1 MRAAGDRHRQGKNER
16 PAPRQMNGTRHA
28 TSPDKLSILG
38 PICPVVSALMAT
50 PYEPI
55 PERRAIIRRR
65 ALEEALAALMEDLPT
80 GNEPPRAAVLG
91 LVRTALTDGR
101 TEIRRRFEGNGP
113 LRNDG
118 PMVLAATSFL
128 MDQLVRVIF
137 DFAEGRVYPAANP
150 STAERLGLMA
160 TGGFG
165 RGELAPLSDLDLL
178 FLRPY
183 KQTPR
188 GEQIVEYMLYLLW
201 DLGLKVGHATRTVE
215 ESIRY
220 AERDPTIRT
229 ALLEARYMWGDREL
243 CDDLVK
249 SFAQRFGGGD
259 GRDFVEAKL
268 DERDERHQRMG
279 DSRYVVEPNVKE
291 GKGGLRDLHTLFW
304 IAKYLYRVDEAGG
317 LVAKGVLTSTE
328 ARHFQ
333 RAERFLSTVRCHIHY
348 LTGRADDRL
357 SFDLQRDIAIRLGY
371 QDRPGSRG
379 VERFMK
385 HYYLHAKTVGDLT
398 RIFVAAL
405 EDSHRRKPKLAAL
418 WQTLRPRH
426 LDGFRIDGER
436 LAAATPDAFQ
446 KDPVAILRLFHVAQ
460 ENELDIHPA
469 TLRLITQNIRL
480 VDRLRTDPEANRLFM
495 EMLTSRHDPETTLRR
510 LNEAGVF
517 GRFVPD
523 FGRVVAQTQ
532 HDMYHT
538 YTVDEHTIRAIGI
551 LARIE
556 NGSLKEDH
564 PISAEIVPNI
574 LSRPVLYLAV
584 LLHDIAKGRGG
595 DHSVLGAD
603 VAMQLCPRLG
613 LTAAQT
619 ETVAW
624 LVRYHLSMS
633 ATAFQRDLMD
643 PKTIENF
650 AALVQSPE
658 RLRLL
663 LVLTVCDIRA
673 VGPNV
678 WNGWKAALLR
688 QLFHATEHI
697 LSGGTLSGGRGERI
711 KAIQAEVGQR
721 LVGWTDAEKEEHLAR
736 GYPPYWLSFS
746 PGTLVR
752 QAELVRR
759 AERDRQPLAIEHRV
773 DADRSVTEV
782 TIYTLDTHGLF
793 ARLAG
798 AMAISG
804 ANIVDAK
811 IFTLASGMA
820 LDTFWLQDL
829 EGKPF
834 DGPQRLA
841 RLAARV
847 EIALSN
853 RLDIARELDN
863 QKSSWPKRDRVFTVE
878 PRVLMDNNASDTFT
892 VIEVNG
898 RDRPGFL
905 HIVTRALTR
914 MNLQIATAHITT
926 YGERAVDVFYVKDLF
941 GLKIVNQDKLKQI
954 AEQVEQSIREFD
966 ARFDPVPRAAE

>member
-1 MRAAGDRHRQGKNER
+1 MAKAYDR
-16 PAPRQMNGTRHA
+16 
-28 TSPDKLSILG
+28 
-38 PICPVVSALMAT
+38 
-50 PYEPI
+50 I

-65 ALEEALAALMEDLPT
+65 ALEDALAQLVEDRPT
-80 GNEPPRAAVLG
+80 GSEVPRPQVL
-91 LVRTALTDGR
+91 ALLRDALAQGR
-101 TEIRRRFEGNGP
+101 AEIRRRFEEPGP
-113 LRNDG
+113 MRNDG
-118 PMVLAATSFL
+118 PAVLAATSFL
-128 MDQLVRVIF
+128 MDQIVRVIF
-137 DFAEGRVYPAANP
+137 DFADQRVYPAANP
-150 STAERLGLMA
+150 SAAERLSMVA

-165 RGELAPLSDLDLL
+165 RGELAPLSDIDLL

-188 GEQIVEYMLYLLW
+188 GEQIVEFMLYLLW
-201 DLGLKVGHATRTVE
+201 DLGLKVGHATRTVD
-215 ESIRY
+215 ESLRY
-220 AERDPTIRT
+220 GDRDHTIRT
-229 ALLEARYMWGDREL
+229 ALLEARYLWGDREL
-243 CDDLVK
+243 FDELIRG
-249 SFAQRFGGGD
+249 FAQRFLTGD

-268 DERDERHQRMG
+268 LERDQRHQRMG

-291 GKGGLRDLHTLFW
+291 GKGGLRDLHLLFW
-304 IAKYLYRVDEAGG
+304 IAKYLYRVTEPGE
-317 LVAKGVLTSTE
+317 LVAKGVLTREE
-328 ARHFQ
+328 ARHFE

-348 LTGRADDRL
+348 LTNRADDRV
-357 SFDLQRDIAIRLGY
+357 SFDLQREIATRLLY

-405 EDSHRRKPKLAAL
+405 EDSRRRKPKLAAL
-418 WQTLRPRH
+418 WQTLRPRQ
-426 LDGFRIDGER
+426 LGGFRLDGER
-436 LAAATPDAFQ
+436 LGVASPDAFE

-460 ENELDIHPA
+460 ENDLDIHPA
-469 TLRLITQNIRL
+469 SLRLITQNIRL
-480 VDRLRTDPEANRLFM
+480 VDRLRTDAEANRLFM

-556 NGSLKEDH
+556 SGELKEDH
-564 PISAEIVPNI
+564 PLSTEIVHKV
-574 LSRPVLYLAV
+574 LSRQALYLSV

-603 VAMQLCPRLG
+603 VALQLGPRLG
-613 LTAAQT
+613 LSAEET
-619 ETVAW
+619 ETVSW
-624 LVRYHLSMS
+624 LVRYHLAMS

-643 PKTIENF
+643 PKTIESF

-678 WNGWKAALLR
+678 WNGWKATLLR
-688 QLFHATEHI
+688 QLYNAAEQV
-697 LSGGTLSGGRGERI
+697 LSGGTLAGARTERM
-711 KAIQAEVGQR
+711 KAMQAEVAKR
-721 LVGWTDAEKEEHLAR
+721 LGGWTEAEKEEHFSR
-736 GYPPYWLSFS
+736 GYAPYWLSFD
-746 PGTLVR
+746 PDTLAR

-759 AERDRQPLAIEHRV
+759 AERDHQPLAIEHRV
-773 DADRSVTEV
+773 DAQRGVTDV

-811 IFTLASGMA
+811 IFTLANGMA
-820 LDTFWLQDL
+820 LDTFSLQDL

-847 EIALSN
+847 ELSLSN
-853 RLDIARELDN
+853 RLDIARELDS
-863 QKSSWPKRDRVFTVE
+863 QKSAWPKSDRVFTVQ
-878 PRVLMDNNASDTFT
+878 PRVLVDNNASDTFT

-905 HIVTRALTR
+905 HVVTRALTR
-914 MNLQIATAHITT
+914 MNLQIASAHITT

-941 GLKIVNQDKLKQI
+941 GLKVLNQAKLKQI
-954 AEQVEQSIREFD
+954 AETVEQSIRDFD
-966 ARFDPVPRAAE
+966 ARFEPLAKAAE

>member
-1 MRAAGDRHRQGKNER
+1 
-16 PAPRQMNGTRHA
+16 
-28 TSPDKLSILG
+28 
-38 PICPVVSALMAT
+38 
-50 PYEPI
+50 
-55 PERRAIIRRR
+55 
-65 ALEEALAALMEDLPT
+65 
-80 GNEPPRAAVLG
+80 
-91 LVRTALTDGR
+91 
-101 TEIRRRFEGNGP
+101 
-113 LRNDG
+113 
-118 PMVLAATSFL
+118 
-128 MDQLVRVIF
+128 
-137 DFAEGRVYPAANP
+137 
-150 STAERLGLMA
+150 
-160 TGGFG
+160 
-165 RGELAPLSDLDLL
+165 
-178 FLRPY
+178 
-183 KQTPR
+183 
-188 GEQIVEYMLYLLW
+188 
-201 DLGLKVGHATRTVE
+201 
-215 ESIRY
+215 
-220 AERDPTIRT
+220 
-229 ALLEARYMWGDREL
+229 
-243 CDDLVK
+243 
-249 SFAQRFGGGD
+249 
-259 GRDFVEAKL
+259 
-268 DERDERHQRMG
+268 
-279 DSRYVVEPNVKE
+279 
-291 GKGGLRDLHTLFW
+291 
-304 IAKYLYRVDEAGG
+304 
-317 LVAKGVLTSTE
+317 
-328 ARHFQ
+328 
-333 RAERFLSTVRCHIHY
+333 
-348 LTGRADDRL
+348 
-357 SFDLQRDIAIRLGY
+357 
-371 QDRPGSRG
+371 
-379 VERFMK
+379 MK

-418 WQTLRPRH
+418 WQTLRPRQ
-426 LDGFRIDGER
+426 LDGFRLDGER
-436 LAAATPDAFQ
+436 LGAASNDQFE

-460 ENELDIHPA
+460 ENDLDIHPA

-480 VDRLRTDPEANRLFM
+480 LDRLRNDPEANRLFM
-495 EMLTSRHDPETTLRR
+495 AMLTSRHDPETTLRR

-556 NGSLKEDH
+556 NGTLKEDH
-564 PISAEIVPNI
+564 PLSAEIIHKI
-574 LSRPVLYLAV
+574 LSRPVLYLSV

-603 VAMQLCPRLG
+603 VAMQLGPRLG
-613 LTAAQT
+613 LSEAET

-624 LVRYHLSMS
+624 LVRYHLAMS

-643 PKTIENF
+643 PKTIETF

-688 QLFHATEHI
+688 QLYNAAERVM
-697 LSGGTLSGGRGERI
+697 SGGTLSGGRAERM
-711 KAIQAEVGQR
+711 KAVQAEVASISAAGPTPR
-721 LVGWTDAEKEEHLAR
+721 RRSISRAATRPTGCPSRSTPWCAR
-736 GYPPYWLSFS
+736 PSWCAAPSATTSRS
-746 PGTLVR
+746 PSSIAS
-752 QAELVRR
+752 Q
-759 AERDRQPLAIEHRV
+759 
-773 DADRSVTEV
+773 ADRSVTEI

-811 IFTLASGMA
+811 IFTLANGMA
-820 LDTFWLQDL
+820 LDTFWIQDL

-847 EIALSN
+847 EISLSN
-853 RLDIARELDN
+853 RLDIARELDA
-863 QKSSWPKRDRVFTVE
+863 QRSSWPKRDRVFTVQ
-878 PRVLMDNNASDTFT
+878 PRVLIDNNASDTFT

-914 MNLQIATAHITT
+914 LNLQIQSAHITT

-941 GLKIVNQDKLKQI
+941 GLKVVNADKLKQVA
-954 AEQVEQSIREFD
+954 AEVEKSIRDFD
-966 ARFDPVPRAAE
+966 ARFEPAMKAAE

>member
-1 MRAAGDRHRQGKNER
+1 
-16 PAPRQMNGTRHA
+16 
-28 TSPDKLSILG
+28 
-38 PICPVVSALMAT
+38 MAT
-50 PYEPI
+50 PYDHI

-80 GNEPPRAAVLG
+80 GNEPPRAEVLA
-91 LVRTALTDGR
+91 LVRTALVEGR
-101 TEIRRRFEGNGP
+101 AEIRRRFEGNGP

-243 CDDLVK
+243 CDDLLK
-249 SFAQRFGGGD
+249 SFAQRFGAGD
-259 GRDFVEAKL
+259 GHDFVEAKL
-268 DERDERHQRMG
+268 GERDARHQRMG

-304 IAKYLYRVDEAGG
+304 IAKYLYRVDEAGE
-317 LVAKGVLTSTE
+317 LVAKGVLTSSE

-357 SFDLQRDIAIRLGY
+357 SFDLQREIATRLGY

-405 EDSHRRKPKLAAL
+405 EDSHRRKPRLAAL

-426 LDGFRIDGER
+426 LGGFRLDGER
-436 LAAATPDAFQ
+436 LATATPDAFQ

-460 ENELDIHPA
+460 ENDLDIHPA
-469 TLRLITQNIRL
+469 TLRLITQSIRL
-480 VDRLRTDPEANRLFM
+480 VDRLRADPEANRLFM
-495 EMLTSRHDPETTLRR
+495 EMLTSQHDPETTLRR

-551 LARIE
+551 LASIE

-564 PISAEIVPNI
+564 PVCAEIVPKV

-595 DHSVLGAD
+595 DHSVLGAE

-613 LTAAQT
+613 LSAAQT

-643 PKTIENF
+643 PKTIESF

-721 LVGWTDAEKEEHLAR
+721 LAGWTDAEKEEQFAR
-736 GYPPYWLSFS
+736 GYPSYWLSF
-746 PGTLVR
+746 PPDTLVR

-811 IFTLASGMA
+811 IFTLTSGMA

-863 QKSSWPKRDRVFTVE
+863 QKSAWPKRDRVFTVE
-878 PRVLMDNNASDTFT
+878 PYVLMDNNASDTFT

-905 HIVTRALTR
+905 HVVTRALTR

-954 AEQVEQSIREFD
+954 SEQVEQSIREFD

>member
-1 MRAAGDRHRQGKNER
+1 MAQPYDEI
-16 PAPRQMNGTRHA
+16 
-28 TSPDKLSILG
+28 PD
-38 PICPVVSALMAT
+38 
-50 PYEPI
+50 
-55 PERRAIIRRR
+55 RRAIVRRR
-65 ALEEALAALMEDLPT
+65 TLEEALAHLVEDLPD
-80 GNEPPRAAVLG
+80 GGEPPRPPVLA
-91 LVRTALTDGR
+91 LLRDALTRGR
-101 TEIRRRFEGNGP
+101 AEIRRRFEEPGP
-113 LRNDG
+113 LKNDG
-118 PMVLAATSFL
+118 PAVLIATSYL
-128 MDQLVRVIF
+128 MDQIIRVLF
-137 DFAEGRVYPAANP
+137 DFADQHAYPAANP
-150 STAERLGLMA
+150 SAAERLGVVA
-160 TGGFG
+160 TGGYG
-165 RGELAPLSDLDLL
+165 RGELAPLSDIDLL

-188 GEQIVEYMLYLLW
+188 GEQIVEFMLYLLW
-201 DLGLKVGHATRTVE
+201 DLGLKVGHATRTVD
-215 ESIRY
+215 ESLRY
-220 AERDPTIRT
+220 AERDQTIRT
-229 ALLEARYMWGDREL
+229 ALLEARYLWGDRALFDEL
-243 CDDLVK
+243 QRG
-249 SFAQRFGGGD
+249 FAQKFYVGD
-259 GRDFVEAKL
+259 GRDFVDAKL
-268 DERDERHQRMG
+268 AERDQRHHRMG

-291 GKGGLRDLHTLFW
+291 GKGGLRDLHLLFW
-304 IAKYLYRVDEAGG
+304 IAKYLYRVSEPGE
-317 LVAKGVLTSTE
+317 LVAKGVLTKEE
-328 ARHFQ
+328 ARHFE
-333 RAERFLSTVRCHIHY
+333 RAERFFSTVRCHIHY

-357 SFDLQRDIAIRLGY
+357 SFDLQREIAARLGY

-379 VERFMK
+379 VERFTK

-405 EDSHRRKPKLAAL
+405 EDSRRRKPKLAAL
-418 WQTLRPRH
+418 WQSLRPRE
-426 LDGFRIDGER
+426 LEGFRLDGER
-436 LAAATPDAFQ
+436 LAVTSPDAFT

-460 ENELDIHPA
+460 ENDLDIHPA

-480 VDRLRTDPEANRLFM
+480 VDRLRNDPEANRLFM

-551 LARIE
+551 LSKIE
-556 NGSLKEDH
+556 SGALKEDH
-564 PISAEIVPNI
+564 PLSADVVHKI

-595 DHSVLGAD
+595 DHSLLGAD
-603 VAMQLCPRLG
+603 VAMQLGPRLG
-613 LTAAQT
+613 LSAAET

-624 LVRYHLSMS
+624 LVRYHLAMS
-633 ATAFQRDLMD
+633 ATSFQRDLMD
-643 PKTIENF
+643 PKTIETF
-650 AALVQSPE
+650 AALIQSPE

-678 WNGWKAALLR
+678 WNNWKAALLR
-688 QLFHATEHI
+688 QLYNATEQV
-697 LSGGTLSGGRGERI
+697 LSGGTLGGGRAERI
-711 KAIQAEVGQR
+711 KHIQTEVAKR
-721 LVGWTDAEKEEHLAR
+721 LPGWSETDKEAHLAR
-736 GYPPYWLSFS
+736 GYASYWLSF
-746 PGTLVR
+746 PIETLVR
-752 QAELVRR
+752 QAELVRG
-759 AERDRQPLAIEHRV
+759 AERGKQPLAIEHRV
-773 DADRSVTEV
+773 DEERSVTEV

-811 IFTLASGMA
+811 IFTLANGMA
-820 LDTFWLQDL
+820 LDTFWIQDL

-847 EIALSN
+847 ELALSN
-853 RLDIARELDN
+853 RLDIQRELDS
-863 QKSSWPKRDRVFTVE
+863 QRGSWPKRDRVFTVE
-878 PRVLMDNNASDTFT
+878 PRVLIDNNASDTFT

-905 HIVTRALTR
+905 HVVTRALTR
-914 MNLQIATAHITT
+914 LNLQIATAHVTT

-941 GLKIVNQDKLKQI
+941 GLKVVNQDKLKQI
-954 AEQVEQSIREFD
+954 SAAVESGIREFD
-966 ARFDPVPRAAE
+966 SRFDPVPKAAE

>member
-1 MRAAGDRHRQGKNER
+1 MAKPYDHV
-16 PAPRQMNGTRHA
+16 
-28 TSPDKLSILG
+28 PD
-38 PICPVVSALMAT
+38 
-50 PYEPI
+50 
-55 PERRAIIRRR
+55 RRAIIHRRV
-65 ALEEALAALMEDLPT
+65 LEEALAALIPER
-80 GNEPPRAAVLG
+80 GEPPRPPVL
-91 LVRTALTDGR
+91 ALLRDSLATGR
-101 TEIRRRFEGNGP
+101 AEIRRRFEAPGP
-113 LRNDG
+113 LHNDG
-118 PMVLAATSFL
+118 PAVLAATSYL

-137 DFAEGRVYPAANP
+137 DFADQRAYPAGNP
-150 STAERLGLMA
+150 SAAERLGVVA

-201 DLGLKVGHATRTVE
+201 DLGLKVGHATRTVD
-215 ESIRY
+215 ESLRY
-220 AERDPTIRT
+220 AERDQTIRT
-229 ALLEARYMWGDREL
+229 ALLEARYLWGDRAL
-243 CDDLVK
+243 YDDLVRG
-249 SFAQRFGGGD
+249 FAQKFHTGD

-268 DERDERHQRMG
+268 AERDQRHLRMG

-291 GKGGLRDLHTLFW
+291 GKGGLRDLHLLFW
-304 IAKYLYRVDEAGG
+304 IAKYLYRVSEPGD
-317 LVAKGVLTSTE
+317 LVAKGVLTKAE
-328 ARHFQ
+328 ARLFE
-333 RAERFLSTVRCHIHY
+333 RAERFLNTVRCHIHF

-357 SFDLQRDIAIRLGY
+357 SFDLQREIAGRLGY

-379 VERFMK
+379 VERFTK

-398 RIFVAAL
+398 RIFIAAL

-418 WQTLRPRH
+418 WQTLRPRQ
-426 LDGFRIDGER
+426 LEGFKLDGER
-436 LAAATPDAFQ
+436 LAVATPDAFTA
-446 KDPVAILRLFHVAQ
+446 DPVAILRLFHVAQ
-460 ENELDIHPA
+460 ENDLDVHPA
-469 TLRLITQNIRL
+469 TLRQITHNIRL
-480 VDRLRTDPEANRLFM
+480 VDRLRGDPEANRLFM
-495 EMLTSRHDPETTLRR
+495 AMMTSRHDPETTLRR

-551 LARIE
+551 LSRIE
-556 NGSLKEDH
+556 SGDLKDDH
-564 PISAEIVPNI
+564 PLAADIVHKI

-595 DHSVLGAD
+595 DHSVLGAE
-603 VAMQLCPRLG
+603 VAMYLGPRMG
-613 LTAAQT
+613 LSAAET

-624 LVRYHLSMS
+624 LVRYHLAMS

-688 QLFHATEHI
+688 QLYHAAEQV
-697 LSGGTLSGGRGERI
+697 LSGGTLAGGRAERI
-711 KAIQAEVGQR
+711 KQIQADVAAR
-721 LVGWTDAEKEEHLAR
+721 LPGWTDQDREEHFAR
-736 GYPPYWLSFS
+736 GYAPYWLSFD
-746 PGTLVR
+746 PATLAR
-752 QAELVRR
+752 QAELVRG
-759 AERDRQPLAIEHRV
+759 AERDHQPLAIEHRI
-773 DADRSVTEV
+773 DPARSVTEV

-798 AMAISG
+798 AMAVSG

-811 IFTLASGMA
+811 IFTLANGMA
-820 LDTFWLQDL
+820 LDTFWVQDL
-829 EGKPF
+829 EGTPF
-834 DGPQRLA
+834 DDPQRLA

-847 EIALSN
+847 ELALSN
-853 RLDIARELDN
+853 RLDIQRELD
-863 QKSSWPKRDRVFTVE
+863 QQRSSWPRRDQVFTVE
-878 PRVLMDNNASDTFT
+878 PRVLIDNNASDTFT

-914 MNLQIATAHITT
+914 LNLQIASAHITT
-926 YGERAVDVFYVKDLF
+926 YGEHAVDVFYVKDLF
-941 GLKIVNQDKLKQI
+941 GLKIINQDKLKQVSDT
-954 AEQVEQSIREFD
+954 VEKSIRGFD
-966 ARFDPVPRAAE
+966 ARFEPIATAAE

>member
-1 MRAAGDRHRQGKNER
+1 
-16 PAPRQMNGTRHA
+16 
-28 TSPDKLSILG
+28 
-38 PICPVVSALMAT
+38 MAT
-50 PYEPI
+50 PYDSI

-65 ALEEALAALMEDLPT
+65 ALEESLAQLVEDVPTGADLPRPAVLALLREALA
-80 GNEPPRAAVLG
+80 GGRA
-91 LVRTALTDGR
+91 
-101 TEIRRRFEGNGP
+101 EIRRRFEEPGPLKNNGP
-113 LRNDG
+113 A
-118 PMVLAATSFL
+118 VLVATSFL
-128 MDQLVRVIF
+128 MDQLIRVIF
-137 DFAEGRVYPAANP
+137 DFADGRAYPAANP
-150 STAERLGLMA
+150 SAAERLGVVA

-165 RGELAPLSDLDLL
+165 RGEMAPLSDIDLL

-188 GEQIVEYMLYLLW
+188 GEQIVEFMLYLLW

-215 ESIRY
+215 ESLRY
-220 AERDPTIRT
+220 AERDQTIRT
-229 ALLEARYMWGDREL
+229 ALLEARYIWGDREL
-243 CDDLVK
+243 FDELMK
-249 SFAQRFGGGD
+249 GFTARMAAGD

-268 DERDERHQRMG
+268 SERDQRHGRMG

-291 GKGGLRDLHTLFW
+291 GKGGLRDLHTLYW
-304 IAKYLYRVDEAGG
+304 IAKYLYRVNAPAELID
-317 LVAKGVLTSTE
+317 KGVLTRDE
-328 ARHFQ
+328 ARLFE
-333 RAERFLSTVRCHIHY
+333 RAERFLTTVRCHIHY
-348 LTGRADDRL
+348 LTNRADDRL
-357 SFDLQRDIAIRLGY
+357 SFDLQREIASRLGY

-405 EDSHRRKPKLAAL
+405 EDSRRRKPKLAAL
-418 WQTLRPRH
+418 WQTLRPRQ
-426 LDGFRIDGER
+426 LEGFRIDGER
-436 LAAATPDAFQ
+436 LAAATNDQFE

-460 ENELDIHPA
+460 ESGLDIHPA

-480 VDRLRTDPEANRLFM
+480 VDRLRNDAEANRLFM
-495 EMLTSRHDPETTLRR
+495 AMLTSRNDPETTLRR

-551 LARIE
+551 LSRIE
-556 NGSLKEDH
+556 SGALKDDH
-564 PISAEIVPNI
+564 PMSAEVIHKI

-603 VAMQLCPRLG
+603 VAMQLGPRLG
-613 LTAAQT
+613 LSEAET

-624 LVRYHLSMS
+624 LVRYHLAMS
-633 ATAFQRDLMD
+633 GTAFQRDLMD
-643 PKTIENF
+643 PKTIDTF

-663 LVLTVCDIRA
+663 LILTVCDIRA
-673 VGPNV
+673 VGPTV

-688 QLFHATEHI
+688 QLYSAAERVM
-697 LSGGTLSGGRGERI
+697 SGGTLSGGRIERM
-711 KAIQAEVGQR
+711 KAVQAEVAQH
-721 LVGWTDAEKEEHLAR
+721 LAGWSETDKEEHFAR
-736 GYPPYWLSFS
+736 GYAPYWLSF
-746 PGTLVR
+746 PVDTLVR

-759 AERDRQPLAIEHRV
+759 AERDKQPLAIEHRIQ
-773 DADRSVTEV
+773 ADRSVTEI

-811 IFTLASGMA
+811 IFTLANGMA
-820 LDTFWLQDL
+820 LDTFWIQDL

-847 EIALSN
+847 EISLSN
-853 RLDIARELDN
+853 RLDINRELES
-863 QKSSWPKRDRVFTVE
+863 QRSSWPKRDRVFTVQ
-878 PRVLMDNNASDTFT
+878 PRVLIDNNASDTFT

-914 MNLQIATAHITT
+914 LNLQIQSAHITT

-941 GLKIVNQDKLKQI
+941 GLKVVNADKLKQI
-954 AEQVEQSIREFD
+954 AGEVERSIRDFD
-966 ARFDPVPRAAE
+966 ARFEPVVKAAE

>member
-1 MRAAGDRHRQGKNER
+1 MAKPYDQIPDRRVI
-16 PAPRQMNGTRHA
+16 M
-28 TSPDKLSILG
+28 
-38 PICPVVSALMAT
+38 
-50 PYEPI
+50 
-55 PERRAIIRRR
+55 RRR
-65 ALEEALAALMEDLPT
+65 ALEETLAALVEDLPA
-80 GNEPPRAAVLG
+80 GGEPPRAAVL
-91 LVRTALTDGR
+91 ALLREALAKGR
-101 TEIRRRFEGNGP
+101 AEIRRRFEEPGP

-118 PMVLAATSFL
+118 PAVLVATSYL
-128 MDQLVRVIF
+128 MDQIIRVLF
-137 DFAEGRVYPAANP
+137 DFADRHAYPAANP
-150 STAERLGLMA
+150 SAAERLGVVA
-160 TGGFG
+160 TGGYG
-165 RGELAPLSDLDLL
+165 RGELAPLSDIDLL

-188 GEQIVEYMLYLLW
+188 GEQIVEFMLYLLW

-215 ESIRY
+215 ESLRY
-220 AERDPTIRT
+220 AERDQTIRT
-229 ALLEARYMWGDREL
+229 ALLEARYVWGDRALFDEL
-243 CDDLVK
+243 QRD
-249 SFAQRFGGGD
+249 FAQKFYTGD
-259 GRDFVEAKL
+259 GRDFVDAKL
-268 DERDERHQRMG
+268 AERDQRHQRMG

-291 GKGGLRDLHTLFW
+291 GKGGLRDLHLLFW
-304 IAKYLYRVDEAGG
+304 IAKYLYRVSEPGE
-317 LVAKGVLTSTE
+317 LVAKGVLTKEE
-328 ARHFQ
+328 ARHFE

-348 LTGRADDRL
+348 LTNRADDRL
-357 SFDLQRDIAIRLGY
+357 SFDLQREIAARLGY

-379 VERFMK
+379 VERFTK

-405 EDSHRRKPKLAAL
+405 EDSRRRKPKLAAL
-418 WQTLRPRH
+418 WQTLRPRE
-426 LDGFRIDGER
+426 LDGFRLDGER
-436 LAAATPDAFQ
+436 LAVASPDAFT

-460 ENELDIHPA
+460 ENDLDIHPA

-480 VDRLRTDPEANRLFM
+480 VDRLRTNSEANRLFM
-495 EMLTSRHDPETTLRR
+495 AMLTSRHDPETTLRR

-551 LARIE
+551 LSRIE
-556 NGSLKEDH
+556 SGALKEDH
-564 PISAEIVPNI
+564 PLSADVVHKI
-574 LSRPVLYLAV
+574 LSRPVLYLSV

-603 VAMQLCPRLG
+603 VAMQLGPRLG
-613 LTAAQT
+613 LSAAET

-624 LVRYHLSMS
+624 LVRHHLAMS
-633 ATAFQRDLMD
+633 GTAFQRDLMD
-643 PKTIENF
+643 PKTIDTF

-678 WNGWKAALLR
+678 WNNWKAALLR
-688 QLFHATEHI
+688 QLYGATEQV
-697 LSGGTLSGGRGERI
+697 LSGGTLAGGRAERI
-711 KAIQAEVGQR
+711 KQIQGDVASR
-721 LVGWTDAEKEEHLAR
+721 LAGWSDADKEAHFAR
-736 GYPPYWLSFS
+736 GYAPYWLSF
-746 PGTLVR
+746 PPETLAR
-752 QAELVRR
+752 QAELVRG
-759 AERDRQPLAIEHRV
+759 AERAKQPLAIEHRV
-773 DADRSVTEV
+773 DAERSVTEV

-811 IFTLASGMA
+811 IFTLANGMA
-820 LDTFWLQDL
+820 LDTFWIQDL

-847 EIALSN
+847 ELALSN
-853 RLDIARELDN
+853 RLDIQRELDS
-863 QKSSWPKRDRVFTVE
+863 QRASWPKRDRVFTVE
-878 PRVLMDNNASDTFT
+878 PRVLVDNNASDTFT

-905 HIVTRALTR
+905 HVVTRALTR
-914 MNLQIATAHITT
+914 LNLQIATAHITT

-941 GLKIVNQDKLKQI
+941 GLKVLNQDKLRQI
-954 AEQVEQSIREFD
+954 AAAVETSIRDFD
-966 ARFDPVPRAAE
+966 ARFDPVPKAAE

>member
-1 MRAAGDRHRQGKNER
+1 
-16 PAPRQMNGTRHA
+16 
-28 TSPDKLSILG
+28 
-38 PICPVVSALMAT
+38 MAT
-50 PYEPI
+50 PYDHI
-55 PERRAIIRRR
+55 PDRRAIIRRR
-65 ALEEALAALMEDLPT
+65 ALEEALAELVEGLPT
-80 GNEPPRAAVLG
+80 GNEPPRPQVLG
-91 LVRTALTDGR
+91 LLREVLTRGR
-101 TEIRRRFEGNGP
+101 TEIRRRFEAP
-113 LRNDG
+113 SLLRNDG
-118 PMVLAATSFL
+118 PAVLAATCFL

-137 DFAEGRVYPAANP
+137 DFADTRVYPAANP
-150 STAERLGLMA
+150 SAAERLGLMA

-188 GEQIVEYMLYLLW
+188 GEQIVEYVLYLLW

-215 ESIRY
+215 ESLRY
-220 AERDPTIRT
+220 AERDHTVRT
-229 ALLEARYMWGDREL
+229 ALLEARYLWGDRAL
-243 CDDLVK
+243 CDELRK
-249 SFAQRFGGGD
+249 SFAQRFGNGD

-268 DERDERHQRMG
+268 NERDQRHLRMG

-304 IAKYLYRVDEAGG
+304 IAKYLYRVTKPGE
-317 LVAKGVLTSTE
+317 LVAKGVLTHGE
-328 ARHFQ
+328 ARHFE
-333 RAERFLSTVRCHIHY
+333 RAERFLTTVRCHIHY
-348 LTGRADDRL
+348 LTGRVDDRL
-357 SFDLQRDIAIRLGY
+357 SFDLQREIAARLGY

-405 EDSHRRKPKLAAL
+405 EDSHRRKPKLAAF
-418 WQTLRPRH
+418 WQTLRPRQ
-426 LDGFRIDGER
+426 LGGFRLDGER
-436 LAAATPDAFQ
+436 LAAAASDTFE
-446 KDPVAILRLFHVAQ
+446 KDPISILRLFHVAQ
-460 ENELDIHPA
+460 ENDLDIHPA
-469 TLRLITQNIRL
+469 SLRQITQTIRL
-480 VDRLRTDPEANRLFM
+480 VDRLRNDPEANRLFM
-495 EMLTSRHDPETTLRR
+495 EMLTSPRDPETTLRR
-510 LNEAGVF
+510 LNEAGVL

-538 YTVDEHTIRAIGI
+538 YTVDEHTIRAIGV
-551 LARIE
+551 LASIE
-556 NGSLKEDH
+556 NGTLKEDL
-564 PISAEIVPNI
+564 PVSTDIVHKI
-574 LSRPVLYLAV
+574 LSRPVLYLGV

-595 DHSVLGAD
+595 DHSVLGAE
-603 VAMQLCPRLG
+603 VALQLCPRLG
-613 LTAAQT
+613 LSAAET

-624 LVRYHLSMS
+624 LVRHHLAMS

-643 PKTIENF
+643 PKTIESF

-663 LVLTVCDIRA
+663 LVLTACDIRA

-688 QLFHATEHI
+688 QLYHATEHI

-711 KAIQAEVGQR
+711 KAVQAEIAKR
-721 LVGWTDAEKEEHLAR
+721 LTAWTEAEKDEHFSR
-736 GYPPYWLSFS
+736 GYPSYWLSF
-746 PGTLVR
+746 PPDTLVR

-759 AERDRQPLAIEHRV
+759 AERDHQPLAIEHRI
-773 DADRSVTEV
+773 DTSRSVTEV

-811 IFTLASGMA
+811 IFTMANGMA

-829 EGKPF
+829 DGKPF

-853 RLDIARELDN
+853 RLDIARELDS
-863 QKSSWPKRDRVFTVE
+863 QRSSWPQRDRVFTVE

-954 AEQVEQSIREFD
+954 AAEVEKAIREFD
-966 ARFDPVPRAAE
+966 SRFHPLPRAAE

>member
-1 MRAAGDRHRQGKNER
+1 
-16 PAPRQMNGTRHA
+16 
-28 TSPDKLSILG
+28 
-38 PICPVVSALMAT
+38 MAT
-50 PYEPI
+50 PYDSI
-55 PERRAIIRRR
+55 PDRRTIIRRR
-65 ALEEALAALMEDLPT
+65 ALEETLAALVEDRPSGDIPRPEVLATFREALAA
-80 GNEPPRAAVLG
+80 GRA
-91 LVRTALTDGR
+91 
-101 TEIRRRFEGNGP
+101 EIRRRFETGVGNH
-113 LRNDG
+113 RNDG
-118 PMVLAATSFL
+118 PAVLAATSFL
-128 MDQLVRVIF
+128 MDQLIRVLF
-137 DFAEGRVYPAANP
+137 DFAEKYAYPAANP
-150 STAERLGLMA
+150 SAAERLSVVA

-188 GEQIVEYMLYLLW
+188 GEQIVEFMLYLLW
-201 DLGLKVGHATRTVE
+201 DMGLKVGHATRTVE

-220 AERDPTIRT
+220 AERDQTIRT
-229 ALLEARYMWGDREL
+229 ALLEQRYIWGDRALFDEL
-243 CDDLVK
+243 IAAFNQEFLT
-249 SFAQRFGGGD
+249 GD

-268 DERDERHQRMG
+268 VERDQRHQRMG

-291 GKGGLRDLHTLFW
+291 GKGGLRDLHLLFW
-304 IAKYLYRVDEAGG
+304 IARYLYRVAKPAE
-317 LVAKGVLTSTE
+317 LVAKKVLTTGE
-328 ARHFQ
+328 ARHFE
-333 RAERFLSTVRCHIHY
+333 RADRFLSTVRCHIHY
-348 LTGRADDRL
+348 LTNRADDRL
-357 SFDLQRDIAIRLGY
+357 SFDLQREIAARLGY
-371 QDRPGSRG
+371 QDRAGSRG

-385 HYYLHAKTVGDLT
+385 HYYLHAKIVGDLT
-398 RIFVAAL
+398 RIFVSAL

-418 WQTLRPRH
+418 WQSLRPRQ
-426 LDGFRIDGER
+426 LDGFRLDGER
-436 LAAATPDAFQ
+436 LSAPSPDMFE
-446 KDPVAILRLFHVAQ
+446 KDPAAILRLFHVAQ
-460 ENELDIHPA
+460 ENDFDIHPA
-469 TLRLITQNIRL
+469 TLRQITHDIRL
-480 VDRLRTDPEANRLFM
+480 IDRLRNDPEANRLFM
-495 EMLTSRHDPETTLRR
+495 AMLTSRHDPETTLRR

-551 LARIE
+551 LASIE
-556 NGSLKEDH
+556 DGTYKEDH
-564 PISAEIVPNI
+564 PLSAEVVHKI

-595 DHSVLGAD
+595 DHSVLGAE
-603 VAMQLCPRLG
+603 VAMHLGPRLG
-613 LTAAQT
+613 LTAAET

-624 LVRYHLSMS
+624 LVRYHLAMS
-633 ATAFQRDLMD
+633 GTAFQRDLMD
-643 PKTIENF
+643 PKTIEDF

-688 QLFHATEHI
+688 QLYHAAEQL
-697 LSGGTLSGGRGERI
+697 LSGGTLQGGRAERI
-711 KAIQAEVGQR
+711 KAIQAEIGNR
-721 LVGWTDAEKEEHLAR
+721 LAGWTDADKEEHFAR
-736 GYPPYWLSFS
+736 GYAPYWLSFDIA
-746 PGTLVR
+746 TLAR

-759 AERDRQPLAIEHRV
+759 AERDKQPLAIEHRV
-773 DADRSVTEV
+773 DAARSVTEV

-811 IFTLASGMA
+811 IFTLANGMA
-820 LDTFWLQDL
+820 LDTFWIQDL

-841 RLAARV
+841 RLSARV
-847 EIALSN
+847 ELALSN
-853 RLDIARELDN
+853 RLDVQRELDT
-863 QKSSWPKRDRVFTVE
+863 QRASWPKRDRVFTVE
-878 PRVLMDNNASDTFT
+878 PRVLIDNNASDTFT

-905 HIVTRALTR
+905 HVVTRALTR
-914 MNLQIATAHITT
+914 CSLQIATAHITT

-941 GLKIVNQDKLKQI
+941 GLKVMNQDKLKQI
-954 AEQVEQSIREFD
+954 SQTVEQAIRDFD
-966 ARFDPVPRAAE
+966 ARFAPVVKAAE

>member
-1 MRAAGDRHRQGKNER
+1 MSKPYDQI
-16 PAPRQMNGTRHA
+16 
-28 TSPDKLSILG
+28 PD
-38 PICPVVSALMAT
+38 
-50 PYEPI
+50 
-55 PERRAIIRRR
+55 RRAILSRR
-65 ALEEALAALMEDLPT
+65 ALEAVIAKLAEDQPAAGEALRPALLPLLRDALAK
-80 GNEPPRAAVLG
+80 GRA
-91 LVRTALTDGR
+91 
-101 TEIRRRFEGNGP
+101 EIRRRFEGPGP
-113 LRNDG
+113 LHNDG
-118 PMVLAATSFL
+118 PAVLAATSFL
-128 MDQLVRVIF
+128 MDQLIRVIF
-137 DFAEGRVYPAANP
+137 DFANLHAYPAANP
-150 STAERLGLMA
+150 SAAERLGVVA
-160 TGGFG
+160 TGGYG

-183 KQTPR
+183 KQTPH
-188 GEQIVEYMLYLLW
+188 GEQIVEFMLYLLW
-201 DLGLKVGHATRTVE
+201 DLGLKVGHATRTVDE
-215 ESIRY
+215 CLRY
-220 AERDPTIRT
+220 ADRDITIRT
-229 ALLEARYMWGDREL
+229 ALLEARYLWGDQEL
-243 CDDLVK
+243 YDQLMK
-249 SFAQRFGGGD
+249 GFAAKFLAGD

-268 DERDERHQRMG
+268 VERDQRHQRMG

-304 IAKYLYRVDEAGG
+304 IAKYLYCVAQPRELVD
-317 LVAKGVLTSTE
+317 KGVLTREE
-328 ARHFQ
+328 ARQFE
-333 RAERFLSTVRCHIHY
+333 RSERFLTTVRCHIHY

-357 SFDLQRDIAIRLGY
+357 SFDLQRDLATRLGY

-385 HYYLHAKTVGDLT
+385 HYYLHAKMVGDLT

-405 EDSHRRKPKLAAL
+405 EDSRRRKPRLAAL
-418 WQTLRPRH
+418 WQTLRPRQ
-426 LDGFRIDGER
+426 LEGFRLDGER
-436 LAAATPDAFQ
+436 LAVAAPADFV
-446 KDPVAILRLFHVAQ
+446 KDPVAMLRLFQVAQ
-460 ENELDIHPA
+460 ENDLDIHPA

-480 VDRLRTDPEANRLFM
+480 VDPLRSNPEANRLFM
-495 EMLTSRHDPETTLRR
+495 AMMTSPHDPETTLRR

-517 GRFVPD
+517 GRFIPD
-523 FGRVVAQTQ
+523 FGRIVAQTQ

-551 LARIE
+551 VAQIE
-556 NGSLKEDH
+556 SGKLKPELPLVSEVVH
-564 PISAEIVPNI
+564 KIV
-574 LSRPVLYLAV
+574 SRHALYLAV

-595 DHSVLGAD
+595 DHSQLGAE
-603 VAMQLCPRLG
+603 VALQLGPRLG
-613 LTAAQT
+613 LSAAET

-624 LVRYHLSMS
+624 LVRYHLAMS
-633 ATAFQRDLMD
+633 NTAFQRDLMD
-643 PKTIENF
+643 PKTIDDF

-688 QLFHATEHI
+688 QLYHAAEQV
-697 LSGGTLSGGRGERI
+697 LSGGTLTGGRAERI
-711 KAIQAEVGQR
+711 KAIQAEVATK
-721 LVGWTDAEKEEHLAR
+721 LVDWTAAEREQHFAR
-736 GYPPYWLSFS
+736 GYPPYWLSFDA
-746 PGTLVR
+746 TRLAR

-759 AERDRQPLAIEHRV
+759 AERDHKPLAIEHRV
-773 DADRSVTEV
+773 DTHHSVTEV

-804 ANIVDAK
+804 ATIVDAK
-811 IFTLASGMA
+811 IFTLANGMA
-820 LDTFWLQDL
+820 LDTFWIQDL

-847 EIALSN
+847 ELALSN
-853 RLDIARELDN
+853 RLDIQRELDT
-863 QKSSWPKRDRVFTVE
+863 QRGTWPKRDRIFTVQ

-905 HIVTRALTR
+905 HVVTRALTR
-914 MNLQIATAHITT
+914 LNLQIATAHITT

-941 GLKIVNQDKLKQI
+941 GLKIVNQEKLKQI
-954 AEQVEQSIREFD
+954 GDTVEKSIRDFD
-966 ARFDPVPRAAE
+966 ARFEPRAQAAE

>member
-1 MRAAGDRHRQGKNER
+1 
-16 PAPRQMNGTRHA
+16 
-28 TSPDKLSILG
+28 
-38 PICPVVSALMAT
+38 MAT
-50 PYEPI
+50 PYDHI
-55 PERRAIIRRR
+55 PDRRAIIRRR
-65 ALEEALAALMEDLPT
+65 ALEEALARLVEDLPT
-80 GNEPPRAAVLG
+80 GNEPPRAEVLA
-91 LVRTALTDGR
+91 LVRRALADGR
-101 TEIRRRFEGNGP
+101 AEIRRRFEGNGP

-118 PMVLAATSFL
+118 PMVLAATSCL

-188 GEQIVEYMLYLLW
+188 GEQIVEYTLYLLW

-215 ESIRY
+215 ESLRY

-229 ALLEARYMWGDREL
+229 ALLEARYLWGDRAL
-243 CDDLVK
+243 CDELMK
-249 SFAQRFGGGD
+249 GFAQKFSTGD

-268 DERDERHQRMG
+268 NERDQRHLRMG

-304 IAKYLYRVDEAGG
+304 IAKYLYRVNEPAE
-317 LVAKGVLTSTE
+317 LVAKGVLTEGE
-328 ARHFQ
+328 ARHFE
-333 RAERFLSTVRCHIHY
+333 RAERFLTTVRCHIHY
-348 LTGRADDRL
+348 LSGRADDRL
-357 SFDLQRDIAIRLGY
+357 SFDLQREIAIRLGY

-405 EDSHRRKPKLAAL
+405 EDSHRRKPRLAAL

-426 LDGFRIDGER
+426 LGGFRLDGER
-436 LAAATPDAFQ
+436 LAAAAPDAFR

-460 ENELDIHPA
+460 ENDLDIHPA
-469 TLRLITQNIRL
+469 SLRLITQNIRL

-495 EMLTSRHDPETTLRR
+495 EMLTSRHDPETALRR

-538 YTVDEHTIRAIGI
+538 YTVDEHTIRAIGF
-551 LARIE
+551 LARID
-556 NGSLKEDH
+556 NGTLKEDH
-564 PISAEIVPNI
+564 PLSAEIIHKI
-574 LSRPVLYLAV
+574 LSRPVLYLSV

-603 VAMQLCPRLG
+603 VAMQLGPRLG
-613 LTAAQT
+613 LSEAET

-624 LVRYHLSMS
+624 LVRYHLAMS
-633 ATAFQRDLMD
+633 STAFQRDLMD
-643 PKTIENF
+643 PKTIESF

-658 RLRLL
+658 RLKLL
-663 LVLTVCDIRA
+663 LVLTACDIRA

-688 QLFHATEHI
+688 QLYHATEHI

-711 KAIQAEVGQR
+711 KAVQADVGQR
-721 LVGWTDAEKEEHLAR
+721 LSGWTEAEKDEHFAR
-736 GYPPYWLSFS
+736 GYPSYWLSF
-746 PGTLVR
+746 PIDTLIR

-759 AERDRQPLAIEHRV
+759 AEHDHQPLAIEHRI
-773 DADRSVTEV
+773 DSDRSVTEV

-811 IFTLASGMA
+811 IFTMA
-820 LDTFWLQDL
+820 N
-829 EGKPF
+829 GK
-834 DGPQRLA
+834 
-841 RLAARV
+841 
-847 EIALSN
+847 I
-853 RLDIARELDN
+853 
-863 QKSSWPKRDRVFTVE
+863 
-878 PRVLMDNNASDTFT
+878 
-892 VIEVNG
+892 G
-898 RDRPGFL
+898 R
-905 HIVTRALTR
+905 A
-914 MNLQIATAHITT
+914 
-926 YGERAVDVFYVKDLF
+926 
-941 GLKIVNQDKLKQI
+941 
-954 AEQVEQSIREFD
+954 
-966 ARFDPVPRAAE
+966 

>member
-1 MRAAGDRHRQGKNER
+1 
-16 PAPRQMNGTRHA
+16 
-28 TSPDKLSILG
+28 
-38 PICPVVSALMAT
+38 MAT
-50 PYEPI
+50 PYDSI
-55 PERRAIIRRR
+55 PDRRAIIRRR
-65 ALEEALAALMEDLPT
+65 ALEETLAGLVEDRPSGDIPRAEVLALFREALA
-80 GNEPPRAAVLG
+80 G
-91 LVRTALTDGR
+91 GR
-101 TEIRRRFEGNGP
+101 TEIRRRFERTDSK

-118 PMVLAATSFL
+118 PAVLAATSFL
-128 MDQLVRVIF
+128 MDQLIRVLF
-137 DFAEGRVYPAANP
+137 DFAEKYAYPAANP
-150 STAERLGLMA
+150 SAAERLGVVA
-160 TGGFG
+160 TGGYG

-188 GEQIVEYMLYLLW
+188 GEQIVEFMLYLLW
-201 DLGLKVGHATRTVE
+201 DMGLKVGHATRTVD

-220 AERDPTIRT
+220 AERDQTIRT
-229 ALLEARYMWGDREL
+229 ALLEARYIWGDRQLFDEL
-243 CDDLVK
+243 IR
-249 SFAQRFGGGD
+249 SFTTKFLGGD

-268 DERDERHQRMG
+268 AERDQRHQRMG

-291 GKGGLRDLHTLFW
+291 GKGGLRDLHLLFW
-304 IAKYLYRVDEAGG
+304 IAKYLYRVNKPAE
-317 LVAKGVLTSTE
+317 LIAKGVLTQEE
-328 ARHFQ
+328 ARHFE
-333 RAERFLSTVRCHIHY
+333 RAERFLTTVRCHIHY
-348 LTGRADDRL
+348 LTNRADDRL
-357 SFDLQRDIAIRLGY
+357 SFDLQREIAQRLGY

-379 VERFMK
+379 VERFTK

-418 WQTLRPRH
+418 WQSLRPRQ
-426 LDGFRIDGER
+426 LEGFRLDGER
-436 LAAATPDAFQ
+436 LSVSSPDMFE

-460 ENELDIHPA
+460 ENGLDVHPG

-480 VDRLRTDPEANRLFM
+480 VDRLRNDAEANRLFM
-495 EMLTSRHDPETTLRR
+495 AMLTSRHDPETTLRR

-551 LARIE
+551 LANIE
-556 NGSLKEDH
+556 NGTHKEDH
-564 PISAEIVPNI
+564 PVSADVVHKI
-574 LSRPVLYLAV
+574 LSRPALYLAV

-603 VAMQLCPRLG
+603 VAMQLGPRLG
-613 LTAAQT
+613 LSPAET

-624 LVRYHLSMS
+624 LVRYHLAMS
-633 ATAFQRDLMD
+633 STAFQRDLMD
-643 PKTIENF
+643 PKTIEDF
-650 AALVQSPE
+650 ASLVQSPE

-688 QLFHATEHI
+688 QLYHAAEQL
-697 LSGGTLSGGRGERI
+697 LSGGTLAGGRAERI
-711 KAIQAEVGQR
+711 KAVQAEVARR
-721 LVGWTDAEKEEHLAR
+721 LSGWTDAEREEHFAR
-736 GYPPYWLSFS
+736 GYASYWLSFD
-746 PGTLVR
+746 PDTLAR

-759 AERDRQPLAIEHRV
+759 ADRDRQPLAIEHRV
-773 DADRSVTEV
+773 DTHRSVTEV

-811 IFTLASGMA
+811 IFTLATGMA
-820 LDTFWLQDL
+820 LDTFWIQDL

-841 RLAARV
+841 RLSARV
-847 EIALSN
+847 ELSLSN
-853 RLDIARELDN
+853 RLDIQRELDS
-863 QKSSWPKRDRVFTVE
+863 QRSSWPRRDRVFTVE
-878 PRVLMDNNASDTFT
+878 PRVLVDNSASDTFT

-905 HIVTRALTR
+905 HVVTRALTR
-914 MNLQIATAHITT
+914 CSLQIATAHITT
-926 YGERAVDVFYVKDLF
+926 YGERAVDVFYVKDMF
-941 GLKIVNQDKLKQI
+941 GLKVVNQAKLKQI
-954 AEQVEQSIREFD
+954 EGTVEQAIRDFD
-966 ARFDPVPRAAE
+966 ARFEPVSKAAE

>member
-1 MRAAGDRHRQGKNER
+1 
-16 PAPRQMNGTRHA
+16 
-28 TSPDKLSILG
+28 
-38 PICPVVSALMAT
+38 
-50 PYEPI
+50 
-55 PERRAIIRRR
+55 
-65 ALEEALAALMEDLPT
+65 
-80 GNEPPRAAVLG
+80 VL
-91 LVRTALTDGR
+91 
-101 TEIRRRFEGNGP
+101 
-113 LRNDG
+113 
-118 PMVLAATSFL
+118 
-128 MDQLVRVIF
+128 F
-137 DFAEGRVYPAANP
+137 DFAEKYAYPAANP
-150 STAERLGLMA
+150 TSAERMGVVA
-160 TGGFG
+160 TGGYG

-188 GEQIVEYMLYLLW
+188 GEQIVEFMLYLLW
-201 DLGLKVGHATRTVE
+201 DLGLKVGHATRTVD

-220 AERDPTIRT
+220 AERDQTIRT
-229 ALLEARYMWGDREL
+229 ALLEARYVWGDREL
-243 CDDLVK
+243 FDELIR
-249 SFAQRFGGGD
+249 SFTTKFLGGD

-268 DERDERHQRMG
+268 AERDQRHQRMG

-291 GKGGLRDLHTLFW
+291 GKGGLRDLHLLFW
-304 IAKYLYRVDEAGG
+304 IAKYLYRVDKPAE
-317 LVAKGVLTSTE
+317 LIAKGVLTPGE
-328 ARHFQ
+328 AKHFE
-333 RAERFLSTVRCHIHY
+333 RAERFLTTVRCHIHY
-348 LTGRADDRL
+348 LTNRADDRL
-357 SFDLQRDIAIRLGY
+357 SFDLQREIAQRLGY

-379 VERFMK
+379 VERFTK

-418 WQTLRPRH
+418 WQSLRPRQ
-426 LDGFRIDGER
+426 LEGFRLDGER
-436 LAAATPDAFQ
+436 LGVSSPDMFE

-460 ENELDIHPA
+460 ENGLDIHPG

-480 VDRLRTDPEANRLFM
+480 IDRLRPDPEANRLFM

-510 LNEAGVF
+510 LNESGVF

-538 YTVDEHTIRAIGI
+538 YTVDEHTIRAIGV
-551 LARIE
+551 LANIE
-556 NGSLKEDH
+556 NGTHKDDH
-564 PISAEIVPNI
+564 PVSADVVHKI

-595 DHSVLGAD
+595 DHSILGAE
-603 VAMQLCPRLG
+603 VAMQLGPRLG
-613 LTAAQT
+613 LSAAET

-624 LVRYHLSMS
+624 LVRYHLAMS
-633 ATAFQRDLMD
+633 GTAFQRDLMD
-643 PKTIENF
+643 PKTIEDF

-688 QLFHATEHI
+688 QLYHAAEQL
-697 LSGGTLSGGRGERI
+697 LSGGTLIGGRAERI
-711 KAIQAEVGQR
+711 KAIQAEVAKR
-721 LVGWTDAEKEEHLAR
+721 LTGWTEAQKEEHFAR
-736 GYPPYWLSFS
+736 GYAPYWLSFD
-746 PGTLVR
+746 PDTLAR

-759 AERDRQPLAIEHRV
+759 AEHDHQPLAIEHRV
-773 DADRSVTEV
+773 DNHRSVTEV

-811 IFTLASGMA
+811 IFTLANGMA
-820 LDTFWLQDL
+820 LDTFWIQDL

-841 RLAARV
+841 RLSARV
-847 EIALSN
+847 ELSLSN
-853 RLDIARELDN
+853 RLDIQRELDN
-863 QKSSWPKRDRVFTVE
+863 QRSSWPKRDRVFTVQ
-878 PRVLMDNNASDTFT
+878 PRVLIDNSASDTFT

-905 HIVTRALTR
+905 HVVTRALTR
-914 MNLQIATAHITT
+914 CSLQIATAHVTT
-926 YGERAVDVFYVKDLF
+926 YGERAVDVFYVKDMF
-941 GLKIVNQDKLKQI
+941 GLKVLNQAKLKQI
-954 AEQVEQSIREFD
+954 GETVEQTIRDFD
-966 ARFDPVPRAAE
+966 TRFEPVPKAAE

>member
-1 MRAAGDRHRQGKNER
+1 MAKPYDHI
-16 PAPRQMNGTRHA
+16 
-28 TSPDKLSILG
+28 PD
-38 PICPVVSALMAT
+38 
-50 PYEPI
+50 
-55 PERRAIIRRR
+55 RRR
-65 ALEEALAALMEDLPT
+65 IVRRRGLEEALAALVEDLPS
-80 GNEPPRAAVLG
+80 GGEPPRPPVL
-91 LVRTALTDGR
+91 ALLREALARGR
-101 TEIRRRFEGNGP
+101 AEIRRRFEEPGP

-118 PMVLAATSFL
+118 PAVLAATSYL
-128 MDQLVRVIF
+128 MDQIVRVLF
-137 DFAEGRVYPAANP
+137 DFADRYAYPAANP
-150 STAERLGLMA
+150 SAAERLGVVA
-160 TGGFG
+160 TGGYG

-188 GEQIVEYMLYLLW
+188 GEQIVEFMLYLLW
-201 DLGLKVGHATRTVE
+201 DLGLKVGHATRTVD
-215 ESIRY
+215 ESLRY
-220 AERDPTIRT
+220 AERDQTIRT
-229 ALLEARYMWGDREL
+229 ALLEARYLWGDR
-243 CDDLVK
+243 DLYDEMVRG
-249 SFAQRFGGGD
+249 FAQKFYTGD

-268 DERDERHQRMG
+268 AERDQRHQRMG

-291 GKGGLRDLHTLFW
+291 GKGGLRDLHLLFW
-304 IAKYLYRVDEAGG
+304 IAKYLYRVGAPGD
-317 LVAKGVLTSTE
+317 LVAKGVLTKEE
-328 ARHFQ
+328 ARLFE
-333 RAERFLSTVRCHIHY
+333 RAERFLTTVRCHIHY

-357 SFDLQRDIAIRLGY
+357 SFDLQREIAQRLGY

-379 VERFMK
+379 VERFTK

-418 WQTLRPRH
+418 WQTLRPRQ
-426 LDGFRIDGER
+426 LEGFRLDGER
-436 LAAATPDAFQ
+436 LAVAEADAFA

-460 ENELDIHPA
+460 ENGLDIHPA

-480 VDRLRTDPEANRLFM
+480 IDRLRPDPEANRLFM
-495 EMLTSRHDPETTLRR
+495 AMMTSRHDPETTLRR

-517 GRFVPD
+517 GRFIPD

-556 NGSLKEDH
+556 AGELKDDH
-564 PISAEIVPNI
+564 PLASEVVHKI

-595 DHSVLGAD
+595 DHSLLGAD
-603 VAMQLCPRLG
+603 VAMQLGPRLS
-613 LTAAQT
+613 LSAAET

-624 LVRYHLSMS
+624 LVRWHLAMS
-633 ATAFQRDLMD
+633 GTAFQRDLMD
-643 PKTIENF
+643 PKTIETF

-688 QLFHATEHI
+688 QLYNAAEQV
-697 LSGGTLSGGRGERI
+697 LSGGTLAGGRGERI
-711 KAIQAEVGQR
+711 KQIQAEVAAR
-721 LVGWTDAEKEEHLAR
+721 LPAWTEQDRDEHFAR
-736 GYPPYWLSFS
+736 GYAPYWLSFDAA
-746 PGTLVR
+746 TLAR

-773 DADRSVTEV
+773 DAARSVTEV

-798 AMAISG
+798 AMAVSG

-811 IFTLASGMA
+811 IFTLANGMA
-820 LDTFWLQDL
+820 LDTFWIQDL
-829 EGKPF
+829 EGRPF
-834 DGPQRLA
+834 DDPQRLA

-847 EIALSN
+847 ELALSN
-853 RLDIARELDN
+853 RLDIPRELD
-863 QKSSWPKRDRVFTVE
+863 QQRSSWPKRDQVFTVE
-878 PRVLMDNNASDTFT
+878 PRVLIDNNASDTFT

-905 HIVTRALTR
+905 HVVTRALTR
-914 MNLQIATAHITT
+914 LNLQIASAHITT
-926 YGERAVDVFYVKDLF
+926 YGERAVDVFYIKDLF
-941 GLKIVNQDKLKQI
+941 GLKVVNQAKLD
-954 AEQVEQSIREFD
+954 QVAAGVEKSIRDFD
-966 ARFDPVPRAAE
+966 ARFEPLAKAAE

>member
-1 MRAAGDRHRQGKNER
+1 
-16 PAPRQMNGTRHA
+16 
-28 TSPDKLSILG
+28 
-38 PICPVVSALMAT
+38 MAT
-50 PYEPI
+50 PYDHI
-55 PERRAIIRRR
+55 PDRRAIIRRR
-65 ALEEALAALMEDLPT
+65 ALEEALARLVEDLPT
-80 GNEPPRAAVLG
+80 GNEPPRLQVLT
-91 LVRTALTDGR
+91 LLRVALTAGR
-101 TEIRRRFEGNGP
+101 VEIRRRFEAPGP

-118 PMVLAATSFL
+118 PAVLAATSFL

-137 DFAEGRVYPAANP
+137 DFADTRVFPAANP
-150 STAERLGLMA
+150 SAAERLGLMA

-188 GEQIVEYMLYLLW
+188 GEQIVEYTLYLLW

-215 ESIRY
+215 ESLRY

-229 ALLEARYMWGDREL
+229 ALLEARYLWGDRAL
-243 CDDLVK
+243 CDELMNG
-249 SFAQRFGGGD
+249 FAQKFSTGD

-268 DERDERHQRMG
+268 NERDQRHLRMG

-304 IAKYLYRVDEAGG
+304 IAKYLYRVNEPAE
-317 LVAKGVLTSTE
+317 LVAKGVLTEGE
-328 ARHFQ
+328 ARHFE
-333 RAERFLSTVRCHIHY
+333 RADRFLTTVRCHIHY
-348 LTGRADDRL
+348 LSGRADDRV
-357 SFDLQRDIAIRLGY
+357 SFDLQREIALRLGY

-405 EDSHRRKPKLAAL
+405 EDSHRRKPKLSAL
-418 WQTLRPRH
+418 WQTLRPRQ
-426 LDGFRIDGER
+426 LGGFRLDGER
-436 LAAATPDAFQ
+436 LAATTPDAFE
-446 KDPVAILRLFHVAQ
+446 KEPINILRLFHVAQ
-460 ENELDIHPA
+460 ENDLDIHPA
-469 TLRLITQNIRL
+469 SLRQITQNIRL
-480 VDRLRTDPEANRLFM
+480 VDRLRNDPEANRLFM
-495 EMLTSRHDPETTLRR
+495 EMMTSRHDPETTLRR

-523 FGRVVAQTQ
+523 FGRIVAQTQ

-538 YTVDEHTIRAIGI
+538 YTVDEHTIRAIGM
-551 LARIE
+551 LANIE
-556 NGSLKEDH
+556 NGTLKEDLPVSTEVVH
-564 PISAEIVPNI
+564 KI
-574 LSRPVLYLAV
+574 LSRPVLYLGV

-595 DHSVLGAD
+595 DHSVLGAE

-613 LTAAQT
+613 LSAAET

-624 LVRYHLSMS
+624 LVRHHLAMS

-643 PKTIENF
+643 PKTIESF

-658 RLRLL
+658 RLKLL
-663 LVLTVCDIRA
+663 LVLTACDIRA

-688 QLFHATEHI
+688 QLYHATEHI

-711 KAIQAEVGQR
+711 KVVQADVGQR
-721 LVGWTDAEKEEHLAR
+721 LSGWTEAEKDEHFAR
-736 GYPPYWLSFS
+736 GYPSYWLSF
-746 PGTLVR
+746 PIDTLVR

-759 AERDRQPLAIEHRV
+759 AERDHQPLAIEHRI
-773 DADRSVTEV
+773 DTDRSVTEV

-811 IFTLASGMA
+811 IFTMANGMA

-853 RLDIARELDN
+853 RLDIPRELDSQRN
-863 QKSSWPKRDRVFTVE
+863 SWPQRDRIFTVE
-878 PRVLMDNNASDTFT
+878 PRVLINNNASDTFT

-905 HIVTRALTR
+905 HVVTRALTR

-954 AEQVEQSIREFD
+954 ATEVEKSIRDFD
-966 ARFDPVPRAAE
+966 TRFDQVPRAAE

>member
-1 MRAAGDRHRQGKNER
+1 MAKPYDEIPDR
-16 PAPRQMNGTRHA
+16 
-28 TSPDKLSILG
+28 
-38 PICPVVSALMAT
+38 
-50 PYEPI
+50 
-55 PERRAIIRRR
+55 RRIVRRR
-65 ALEEALAALMEDLPT
+65 ALEEALAALVEDMPA
-80 GNEPPRAAVLG
+80 GGEPPRTAVL
-91 LVRTALTDGR
+91 ALLRDALSQGR
-101 TEIRRRFEGNGP
+101 AEIRRRFEERKGA
-113 LRNDG
+113 LENDG
-118 PMVLAATSFL
+118 PAVLIATSYL
-128 MDQLVRVIF
+128 MDQIIRVLY
-137 DFAEGRVYPAANP
+137 DFADQHAYPAANP
-150 STAERLGLMA
+150 SAAERLGVVA
-160 TGGFG
+160 TGGYG
-165 RGELAPLSDLDLL
+165 RGELAPLSDIDLL

-188 GEQIVEYMLYLLW
+188 GEQIVEFMLYLLW

-215 ESIRY
+215 ESLRY
-220 AERDPTIRT
+220 AERDQTIRT
-229 ALLEARYMWGDREL
+229 ALLEARYLWGDREL
-243 CDDLVK
+243 FDELTRG
-249 SFAQRFGGGD
+249 FAQKFYVGD
-259 GRDFVEAKL
+259 GHDFVEAKL
-268 DERDERHQRMG
+268 AERDQRHHRMG

-291 GKGGLRDLHTLFW
+291 GKGGLRDLHLLFW
-304 IAKYLYRVDEAGG
+304 IAKYLYRVREPGE
-317 LVAKGVLTSTE
+317 LVAKGVLTRGE
-328 ARHFQ
+328 ARHFE
-333 RAERFLSTVRCHIHY
+333 RAERFFATVRCHIHY

-357 SFDLQRDIAIRLGY
+357 SFDLQREIATRLGY

-379 VERFMK
+379 VERFTK

-405 EDSHRRKPKLAAL
+405 EDSRRRKPKLAAL
-418 WQTLRPRH
+418 WQTLRPRQ
-426 LDGFRIDGER
+426 LDGFRLDGER
-436 LAAATPDAFQ
+436 LAVATPDAFA
-446 KDPVAILRLFHVAQ
+446 KDPAAILRLFHVAQ
-460 ENELDIHPA
+460 ENGLDIHPA

-480 VDRLRTDPEANRLFM
+480 VDRLRSDPEANRLFM
-495 EMLTSRHDPETTLRR
+495 EMLTSPNDPETTLRR

-517 GRFVPD
+517 GRFIPD

-551 LARIE
+551 LSRIE
-556 NGSLKEDH
+556 SGVLKEDH
-564 PISAEIVPNI
+564 PLSADVVHKI

-595 DHSVLGAD
+595 DHSILGAD
-603 VAMQLCPRLG
+603 VAMQLGPRLG
-613 LTAAQT
+613 LSAAET

-624 LVRYHLSMS
+624 LVRYHLAMS
-633 ATAFQRDLMD
+633 GTAFQRDLMD
-643 PKTIENF
+643 PKTIDTF

-678 WNGWKAALLR
+678 WNNWKAALLR
-688 QLFHATEHI
+688 QLYGATEQV
-697 LSGGTLSGGRGERI
+697 LSGGTLAGGRGERL
-711 KAIQAEVGQR
+711 KHIQAEVADR
-721 LVGWTDAEKEEHLAR
+721 LAGWPDADKDAHFAR
-736 GYPPYWLSFS
+736 GYAPYWLSF
-746 PGTLVR
+746 PPETLVR
-752 QAELVRR
+752 QAELVRG
-759 AERDRQPLAIEHRV
+759 AERDKQPLAIEHRV
-773 DADRSVTEV
+773 DVERSVTEV

-811 IFTLASGMA
+811 IFTLANGMA

-847 EIALSN
+847 ELALSN
-853 RLDIARELDN
+853 RLDVQRELDS
-863 QKSSWPKRDRVFTVE
+863 QRASWPKRDRVFTVE
-878 PRVLMDNNASDTFT
+878 PRVLIDNNASDTFT

-905 HIVTRALTR
+905 HVVTRALTR
-914 MNLQIATAHITT
+914 VNLQIASAHVTT

-941 GLKIVNQDKLKQI
+941 GLKVVNQEKLKQV
-954 AEQVEQSIREFD
+954 ATAVETAIRDFD
-966 ARFDPVPRAAE
+966 ARFDPVPKAAE

>member
-1 MRAAGDRHRQGKNER
+1 
-16 PAPRQMNGTRHA
+16 
-28 TSPDKLSILG
+28 
-38 PICPVVSALMAT
+38 MAT
-50 PYEPI
+50 PYDSI
-55 PERRAIIRRR
+55 PDRRAIVRRR
-65 ALEEALAALMEDLPT
+65 ELEETLAKLVEDRPSGDVPRPEVLTILRGALAA
-80 GNEPPRAAVLG
+80 GRA
-91 LVRTALTDGR
+91 
-101 TEIRRRFEGNGP
+101 EIRSRFEGTASKQ
-113 LRNDG
+113 RNDG
-118 PMVLAATSFL
+118 PTVLAATSFL
-128 MDQLVRVIF
+128 MDQLVRVLF
-137 DFAEGRVYPAANP
+137 DFAERYAYPAANP
-150 STAERLGLMA
+150 SAAERLGVVA
-160 TGGFG
+160 TGGYG

-188 GEQIVEYMLYLLW
+188 GEQIVEFMLYLLW
-201 DLGLKVGHATRTVE
+201 DMGLKVGHATRTVE

-220 AERDPTIRT
+220 AERDQTIRT
-229 ALLEARYMWGDREL
+229 ALLEARYIWGDREL
-243 CDDLVK
+243 FDELTK
-249 SFAQRFGGGD
+249 AFAQKFLTGD

-268 DERDERHQRMG
+268 VERDQRHQRMG

-291 GKGGLRDLHTLFW
+291 GKGGLRDLHLLFW
-304 IAKYLYRVDEAGG
+304 IARYLYRVAKPAE
-317 LVAKGVLTSTE
+317 LIAKGVLTKGE
-328 ARHFQ
+328 ARHFE

-348 LTGRADDRL
+348 LTNRADDRL
-357 SFDLQRDIAIRLGY
+357 SFDLQREIAGRLSY
-371 QDRPGSRG
+371 QDRTGSRG

-385 HYYLHAKTVGDLT
+385 HYYLHAKIVGDLT

-405 EDSHRRKPKLAAL
+405 EDSHRRKPKLAAI
-418 WQTLRPRH
+418 WQSLRPRQ
-426 LDGFRIDGER
+426 LDGFRLDGER
-436 LAAATPDAFQ
+436 LSASSPDMFE

-460 ENELDIHPA
+460 ENGLDIHPA
-469 TLRLITQNIRL
+469 TLRQITHDIRQ

-495 EMLTSRHDPETTLRR
+495 AMLTSRHDPETTLRR

-551 LARIE
+551 LANIE
-556 NGSLKEDH
+556 NGTHKEDH
-564 PISAEIVPNI
+564 PLSAEVVHKIV
-574 LSRPVLYLAV
+574 SRPVLYLAV

-595 DHSVLGAD
+595 DHSVLGAE
-603 VAMQLCPRLG
+603 VAMQVGPRLG
-613 LTAAQT
+613 LTAAET

-624 LVRYHLSMS
+624 LVRYHLAMS
-633 ATAFQRDLMD
+633 GTAFQRDLMD
-643 PKTIENF
+643 PKTIEDF

-688 QLFHATEHI
+688 QLYYAAEQL
-697 LSGGTLSGGRGERI
+697 LSGGTLVGGRAERI
-711 KAIQAEVGQR
+711 KTIQAEVAKR
-721 LVGWTDAEKEEHLAR
+721 LTGWTDADRDAHFSR
-736 GYPPYWLSFS
+736 GYASYWLSFD
-746 PGTLVR
+746 PDTLAR

-759 AERDRQPLAIEHRV
+759 AERDKQPLAIEHRV
-773 DADRSVTEV
+773 DSARSVTEV

-811 IFTLASGMA
+811 IFTMTNGMA
-820 LDTFWLQDL
+820 LDTFWIQDL

-841 RLAARV
+841 RLSARV
-847 EIALSN
+847 ELALSN
-853 RLDIARELDN
+853 RLDVQRELDT
-863 QKSSWPKRDRVFTVE
+863 QRASWPKRDRVFTVE
-878 PRVLMDNNASDTFT
+878 PRVLIDNNASDTFT

-905 HIVTRALTR
+905 HVVTRALTR
-914 MNLQIATAHITT
+914 CSLQIATAHITT

-941 GLKIVNQDKLKQI
+941 GLKVVNQSKLTQI
-954 AEQVEQSIREFD
+954 AQTVEQSIREFD
-966 ARFDPVPRAAE
+966 ARFDPVPKAAE